1 MAQHNELGKIGEKKA
16 IEYLLRKEYEILDTN
31 WRHLKGEIDIIAKKE
46 NTLAIIEVKTRTS
59 IDIVAPEEAVNE
71 KKKQL
76 LIATA
81 NQYVIEKDI
90 DADVRFD
97 IISIHKQKNKFEI
110 KHIDDAFY
118 FF

>member
-1 MAQHNELGKIGEKKA
+1 MAQHNELGKLGEKKA
-16 IEYLLRKEYEILDTN
+16 VDFLLRNGYEILDTN
-31 WRHLKGEIDIIAKKE
+31 WRHLKGEIDIVAKKE
-46 NTLAIIEVKTRTS
+46 DVLAIIEVKTRTS
-59 IDIVAPEEAVNE
+59 IDIVAPEDAVNE
-71 KKKQL
+71 KKKKL

-90 DADVRFD
+90 DEDVRFD
-97 IISIHKQKNKFEI
+97 IISIHKNKNKFEI

>member
-1 MAQHNELGKIGEKKA
+1 MAQHNELGKLGERKA
-16 IEYLLRKEYEILDTN
+16 VEHLQHNGYEILDTN
-31 WRHLKGEIDIIAKKE
+31 WRHLKGEIDIVAKKE
-46 NTLAIIEVKTRTS
+46 DVLAIIEVKTRTS
-59 IDIVAPEEAVNE
+59 TAIIAPEDAVNE
-71 KKKQL
+71 KKKIL

-97 IISIHKQKNKFEI
+97 IISIIKQNNKFKI